1 MKSDPLLCAS
11 RNRKAPSSGDYFVG
25 HSTLNCAAIPS
36 RAVVDHHTAVTS
48 PAIDR
53 MSADER
59 AVFIQMLAA
68 AVLRRA
74 LRDLADDQQRDQERR
89 AS

>member
-1 MKSDPLLCAS
+1 
-11 RNRKAPSSGDYFVG
+11 
-25 HSTLNCAAIPS
+25 
-36 RAVVDHHTAVTS
+36 
-48 PAIDR
+48 